1 MTVWHELHTGV
12 VHPWLCD
19 QFGHLNVRNYAVLFN
34 EAQFFAY
41 ARAGFPQSVALK
53 YGGHGVAAI
62 GRSTFIKELPAGS
75 LIKIDGGMVAS
86 STKTFTFLL
95 RMFNEETGELHATF
109 ECLEVFFNPDTRT
122 SIPVPDELRP
132 ALENQIKNGESI
144 SLKSELPRSIKPA
157 SNWVETHTG
166 VCFPWHCD
174 QFHHMNVR
182 WYAHFFD
189 DGMFHLWPKLKVN
202 WKAMEERGLHT
213 VTASTTTYFQ
223 KEVQAGG
230 LFKIEGGVIECGNKS
245 VTFSQRM
252 INVETSE
259 IHASQS
265 VTEVFFN
272 PDTRR
277 AAPIPADLKE
287 IIQNNLAS

>member
-19 QFGHLNVRNYAVLFN
+19 QFGHLNVRKYAVLFN

-41 ARAGFPQSVALK
+41 ARAGFPQSVALE

-62 GRSTFIKELPAGS
+62 GRTTFIKELPVGT

-109 ECLEVFFNPDTRT
+109 ECLEVFFNPTTRK
-122 SIPVPDELRP
+122 SIPIPEELRP
-132 ALENQIKNGESI
+132 SIENQIKNGAPV
-144 SLKSELPRSIKPA
+144 SLESELPRSIKPA

-174 QFHHMNVR
+174 QFKHMNVR

-189 DGMFHLWPKLKVN
+189 DGMFHLWPKLKVT
-202 WKAMEERGLHT
+202 WEAMEERGLHT

-223 KEVQAGG
+223 KEVHVGN
-230 LFKIEGGVIECGNKS
+230 LFKIEGGVVACGNKS

-252 INVETSE
+252 VNVETSE
-259 IHASQS
+259 THASQS
-265 VTEVFFN
+265 VTEVFFD
-272 PDTRR
+272 PKTRR
-277 AAPIPADLKE
+277 AAPIPGDLKE
-287 IIQNNLAS
+287 IIQNNLG